1 MMGASLLF
9 ASLAGAAPAGA
20 HGAASLRIDAVTARS
35 SVDADTK
42 RALRDEVAKNVAALD
57 LDGLVGRYTLSP
69 SLVQLRR
76 YVDAGASEPKLV
88 CIVDVA
94 LRDGH
99 DALVGSVRGSVSAEG
114 VTQREAIAAAV
125 HSAMKRVPQAIQIA
139 ERSQPRQAAYAER

>member
-1 MMGASLLF
+1 MSV
-9 ASLAGAAPAGA
+9 SLASAAPRSSPR
-20 HGAASLRIDAVTARS
+20 AAFRVDAVTAKA
-35 SVDADTK
+35 SVDAETK
-42 RALRDEVAKNVAALD
+42 RALRDEVTRNIAALD
-57 LDGLVGRYTLSP
+57 FVGVVGRYTLSP

-76 YVDAGASEPKLV
+76 YVDAGASEPRLV

-114 VTQREAIAAAV
+114 ATQREAIAAAV

-139 ERSQPRQAAYAER
+139 ERADSQQAAYAER